1 MATGGDHL
9 ATPDVG
15 FTPEAQR
22 AMTQLRGER
31 DHYITKSFEL
41 RRELADLQ
49 SAFDVQAVSLEV
61 RADTHGASSTPSL
74 PPWVE
79 SAMTEAQDAVV
90 TMNERC
96 VDMSAR
102 LASNTQAAQA
112 DLAAA
117 LEGHSLETA
126 ALRAELSSEQL
137 FSGRLKSQER
147 QRGAC
152 SAGRDAHTAD

>member
-31 DHYITKSFEL
+31 DHYLTKSFEL

-102 LASNTQAAQA
+102 LASNTQAVQA
-112 DLAAA
+112 DL
-117 LEGHSLETA
+117 G
-126 ALRAELSSEQL
+126 
-137 FSGRLKSQER
+137 
-147 QRGAC
+147 
-152 SAGRDAHTAD
+152 